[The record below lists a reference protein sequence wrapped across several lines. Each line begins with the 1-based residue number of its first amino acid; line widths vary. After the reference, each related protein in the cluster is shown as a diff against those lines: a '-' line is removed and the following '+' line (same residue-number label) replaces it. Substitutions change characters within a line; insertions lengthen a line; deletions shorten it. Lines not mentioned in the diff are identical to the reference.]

1 MRSYSELVKI
11 DSFSDRFEYLKLGGK
26 IGNATFGF
34 DRWLNQMF
42 YRTPEWDDVR
52 NYVIERDFGFDLAH
66 EDYEIVGRILVH
78 HMNPVEKKD
87 IILRNPSILDPE
99 YLISVSHRTHNA
111 IHYGSRELLP
121 ELPIE
126 RRKND
131 TSPWR

>member
-11 DSFSDRFEYLKLGGK
+11 DSFLDRFEYLKLGGK
-26 IGNATFGF
+26 IGIATFGF

-111 IHYGSRELLP
+111 IHYGNRELLP